1 MWIAGV
7 CNDCLQILRS
17 RPPKPIAESE
27 YIHGDEHPNVQGPR
41 GLAGWNGFGRQH
53 LRVQRVAPSRRAVRS
68 MCADAPCRSLSS
80 QQRRRGSRVSY
91 GAARLSPA
99 HTDCTGILRGTR
111 DTSRAV
117 SQAVSENRTGA
128 RGRRE
133 EADSNRPA
141 ASWALT
147 RVETNQGSKRR
158 FETPVRRGTPWGSAL
173 QGASPRASELPS
185 VRAPEPTEPPSFRFV
200 SRALLTPTTAMAAR
214 QRANLVLGVSLAVDA
229 RAWPPGHV
237 VCRLVSHETP
247 TSRVARRYRCSCR
260 RAGTSA
266 GAGLHSACSGSG
278 DRTRRGT

>member
-185 VRAPEPTEPPSFRFV
+185 SRAPERPS
-200 SRALLTPTTAMAAR
+200 SRAKRASELPIRESRASHSHHGNGSSTTCESR
-214 QRANLVLGVSLAVDA
+214 FGRVTCG
-229 RAWPPGHV
+229 R
-237 VCRLVSHETP
+237 R
-247 TSRVARRYRCSCR
+247 SRVAAWACGLPSCQP
-260 RAGTSA
+260 
-266 GAGLHSACSGSG
+266 
-278 DRTRRGT
+278 